1 MISAMSQAT
10 TITGIEVTVRKGLE
24 SEVKGGQPAPRW
36 RAVAELRLIG
46 PGATGDM
53 MVMVADTVPGV
64 LRDVAMWLDAQG
76 VTL

>member
-1 MISAMSQAT
+1 MTQA
-10 TITGIEVTVRKGLE
+10 TITGIEITVRKGLE
-24 SEVKGGQPAPRW
+24 TGVNDGQPAPRW

-53 MVMVADTVPGV
+53 LVLVADTVPEV
-64 LRDVAMWLDAQG
+64 LREAALWLDAQG